1 MMAAFLSVL
10 MIISIVPMTIIN
22 AYAESNEKI
31 IYDFFINNM
40 KVNQAV
46 ACGALGN
53 IKAESNFSPT
63 SSYTEKDGSLSY
75 GICQWNGS
83 RLTDLKN
90 YCKKNN
96 LDYTTL
102 NAQLKFLQFELNG
115 SKSAVW
121 TEIKKQS
128 NTSEGAYKAGYLWA
142 QKFEVCVS
150 SQFSYRAELAQNMYW
165 PKYST
170 HSNYSFNTNSYF
182 VAVSVNNI
190 TENDAQIV
198 GTLPTIKSI
207 SSAGFYIG
215 TSESNLKKISK
226 GLSGQTDG
234 AANCQFIS
242 YTMSKWYG
250 NLTAGTK
257 YYYKIYYVA
266 SGKEYCTPVNWFV
279 TSGSSG
285 GSGGSTSAVNFTSV
299 WADNITKTDAQ
310 INANFD
316 LTYISGCGFYI
327 GTSSSSLKKVSKNLA
342 GQADGAGNFKNIFYK
357 MSKWYG
363 TLSPNTT
370 YYYKLYVI
378 KDGKEYCTAV
388 KSFKTLPNTYTV
400 SYNANGGSGAPASQ
414 TKTQGTT
421 LKLSTTIPTR
431 SGYIFKGWA
440 TSSSGSVVYN
450 AGGSYTKDA
459 AITLYAVWEKIATV
473 TGVSINENYVN
484 ANMSLGETV
493 LFEATVYPQNAENKN
508 LIWSSPS
515 ENVSVSE
522 DGCVTALDCGEA
534 EIIVT
539 TEDGGFSDSV
549 FIYIWHEV
557 GGIDISEDSLA
568 LGLGESYD
576 LSYEV
581 YSEGECLYMAEWV
594 SSDESVVTVDESGTV
609 TPVGEGTATV
619 TLVVTDVA
627 HINYSVQFEDS
638 VEITVSDVSH
648 EEKSILDIILGI
660 LMAPVNL
667 IVSLFKAIIGLFK

>member
-1 MMAAFLSVL
+1 MKKKNVSKKF
-10 MIISIVPMTIIN
+10 ISFILCLLITVGTMCSVPMTASAASYPKISALKISRV
-22 AYAESNEKI
+22 YQSNEE
-31 IYDFFINNM
+31 
-40 KVNQAV
+40 QASGMCYWASMATV
-46 ACGALGN
+46 QGYCLGTYTYGG
-53 IKAESNFSPT
+53 ITTSYRTGGKDYNFVSKNDAVSKKLL
-63 SSYTEKDGSLSY
+63 SSYNGYANSSTNLNSYPVKMTLITGCGNNSTTYEKIYNQLKLGKPVIVYKTGGNTPHASVVIGYNGSSSTLEASGFTVLEVKKDGNWWSNSSSY
-75 GICQWNGS
+75 
-83 RLTDLKN
+83 
-90 YCKKNN
+90 Y
-96 LDYTTL
+96 
-102 NAQLKFLQFELNG
+102 
-115 SKSAVW
+115 
-121 TEIKKQS
+121 
-128 NTSEGAYKAGYLWA
+128 
-142 QKFEVCVS
+142 
-150 SQFSYRAELAQNMYW
+150 
-165 PKYST
+165 
-170 HSNYSFNTNSYF
+170 NSYANKPQ
-182 VAVSVNNI
+182 VDSNSGGPMSCYVTLSSWINYGGGSITQICYPTNAVS
-190 TENDAQIV
+190 E
-198 GTLPTIKSI
+198 
-207 SSAGFYIG
+207 SS
-215 TSESNLKKISK
+215 
-226 GLSGQTDG
+226 
-234 AANCQFIS
+234 
-242 YTMSKWYG
+242 
-250 NLTAGTK
+250 
-257 YYYKIYYVA
+257 
-266 SGKEYCTPVNWFV
+266 
-279 TSGSSG
+279 

-515 ENVSVSE
+515 ENVSVTE

-594 SSDESVVTVDESGTV
+594 SSDESVITVDESGTV

-627 HINYSVQFEDS
+627 HVNYSVQFEDS

-667 IVSLFKAIIGLFK
+667 IVGLFKLIFGLFK